1 MPTPPR
7 RPTPRLRRSSSPW
20 LHRGGSR
27 PTIRASSPSRGGL
40 YDSRGYSVSKAIFYL
55 KEAGT
60 MKRILRTLSLSAVLA
75 AQLPMAFAAP
85 QEAAANPAK
94 DKFQADIK
102 AAVLNGSITIPQLKE
117 LQANA
122 EILKAYKANQTP
134 GGPVDLL
141 TPWGAVSKMKA
152 VMASVKQPD
161 RDTLEQDLQLMMAT
175 KQPTAV
181 STEAAPNPGAKLGKD
196 IFGAV
201 MHGNPT
207 QAQVQTLQD
216 SLNGLQSIKTSGE
229 GKLQQF
235 MALKKA
241 KSDIE
246 QTMDAGEFR
255 PQDRQAVLNDL
266 NSLGPQGGAGGG
278 LRRGRS

>member
-1 MPTPPR
+1 MT
-7 RPTPRLRRSSSPW
+7 
-20 LHRGGSR
+20 
-27 PTIRASSPSRGGL
+27 
-40 YDSRGYSVSKAIFYL
+40 
-55 KEAGT
+55 
-60 MKRILRTLSLSAVLA
+60 RILRTLSLSVVLA
-75 AQLPMAFAAP
+75 AQLPLAFAAP
-85 QEAAANPAK
+85 QDAAANPAK

-255 PQDRQAVLNDL
+255 PQDRQAVLDDL
-266 NSLGPQGGAGGG
+266 NSLGPQGGGGGG
-278 LRRGRS
+278 LRRSHS

>member
-1 MPTPPR
+1 MT
-7 RPTPRLRRSSSPW
+7 
-20 LHRGGSR
+20 
-27 PTIRASSPSRGGL
+27 
-40 YDSRGYSVSKAIFYL
+40 
-55 KEAGT
+55 
-60 MKRILRTLSLSAVLA
+60 RILATLSLSLVLA
-75 AQLPMAFAAP
+75 AQFPLALAAP
-85 QEAAANPAK
+85 QEAADNPAK
-94 DKFQADIK
+94 DKFQSDIK
-102 AAVLNGSITIPQLKE
+102 AAVLNGSITISQLKE

-152 VMASVKQPD
+152 VMANVKQPD
-161 RDTLEQDLQLMMAT
+161 RDTLEQDLQVMLAN

-181 STEAAPNPGAKLGKD
+181 STEAAPNAGAKLGKD

-201 MHGNPT
+201 MHGKPT
-207 QAQVQTLQD
+207 EAQVKTLQD

-229 GKLQQF
+229 GKLQQL

-266 NSLGPQGGAGGG
+266 NSLGPQGGGGGG